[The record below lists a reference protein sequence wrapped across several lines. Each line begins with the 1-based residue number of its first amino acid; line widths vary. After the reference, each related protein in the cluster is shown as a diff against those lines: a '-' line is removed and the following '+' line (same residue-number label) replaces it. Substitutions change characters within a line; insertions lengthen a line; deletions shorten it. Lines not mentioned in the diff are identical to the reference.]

1 MDVLPLIKQINEM
14 NEKIDAMNTTISN
27 LNTTINQLKGTINT
41 DTSDIAT
48 TPSQPIIVHDMPY
61 YYEDIKW
68 PKKSDILYMPKV
80 APLPDVSTKH
90 IVCDTQTLPLYDM
103 LGDFVV
109 SYLTEQVPAI
119 THNTAANRVFELP
132 QLKIIPFTSIYYF
145 TINVTAISNEAP
157 TLQLNN
163 HNATNTP
170 VAFTGLKATT
180 GIQKISC
187 SVGSGAYTAQSILS
201 PCIGITTEDIANQRY
216 ISYEILGVYNR
227 NDLGLNEN
235 FIGDIKFSGER
246 FDGSVEGITMTVNGT
261 PYTLP
266 VIRSLF
272 GFSDYIRDG
281 KLYRK
286 IIKKRI
292 TADMIDTLEN
302 PWSTIY
308 KYGEKSSM
316 VMLKPELTDFVQSA
330 DSWYPNNGLRYYIW
344 SPTITTHAMSSLND
358 FGGAANV
365 RCLFYGKAHG
375 FSGTRIILKLKNSD
389 IGYTYGT
396 DPAPTAEYLANRYKE
411 WVTNHPTYI
420 YYPVETPIE
429 ETLPMTLPLLKGNGY
444 INTVA
449 FDTGSTLSIAPVLR
463 VQRQDCKYRNLNGK
477 VWLCIGD
484 SITQAQGSNFSYSVL
499 AKNLIPNCITYNYGS
514 GGSSIC
520 NYNNGAR
527 AWGIWADN
535 NIHTFPEHVDLI
547 TIMLGVND
555 RKPTLNIGTLED
567 LPDGNG
573 SYYAAYKKLI
583 LTLTNKYPL
592 ARLVICAPP
601 RLAYYADETEQLSA
615 IYNAT
620 RQIAQYFNLEFIDI
634 NKGGG
639 VNNLT
644 PPANWQITGYNKRT
658 GWLTPDSLHYN
669 DLAQEMLFEYLV
681 NHL

>member
-1 MDVLPLIKQINEM
+1 MESLPLIQQINEM
-14 NEKIDAMNTTISN
+14 NTEIND
-27 LNTTINQLKGTINT
+27 LNTNVNTLNVTVNQLKNT
-41 DTSDIAT
+41 DSSQVITSNPT
-48 TPSQPIIVHDMPY
+48 PIINSEGMPY
-61 YYEDIKW
+61 YYEDIRW
-68 PKKSDILYMPKV
+68 SKKSDILYMPTV
-80 APLPDVSTKH
+80 APLPDVNTKH
-90 IVCDTQTLPLYDM
+90 IVCDEQVLPLYDM

-109 SYLTEQVPAI
+109 SYLTDTVPAI
-119 THNTAANRVFELP
+119 THNTVSNQTFELP

-145 TINVTAISNEAP
+145 TINVTSISNVAP
-157 TLQLNN
+157 TLQLSN

-170 VAFTGLKATT
+170 VSFSGLKATT

-187 SVGSGAYTAQSILS
+187 SVGSGAYTEQSILA
-201 PCIGITTEDIANQRY
+201 PRIGITSEDIANNRY

-227 NDLGLNEN
+227 NDLAPNEN

-246 FDGSVEGITMTVNGT
+246 FDNTTEGITMTVNGIN
-261 PYTLP
+261 YTLP
-266 VIRSLF
+266 VLRNLF
-272 GFSDYIRDG
+272 GFSDYIRNG
-281 KLYRK
+281 KVYRK
-286 IIKKRI
+286 IVKKRI

-302 PWSTIY
+302 PWSIIY
-308 KYGEKSSM
+308 KYGTKSSM
-316 VMLKPELTDFVQSA
+316 VMLKPELTDFVQST

-344 SPTITTHAMSSLND
+344 SPTLTTHSMSSLNN
-358 FGGAANV
+358 FGGDADV

-375 FSGTRIILKLKNSD
+375 YEGTRIILKLKNSD
-389 IGYTYGT
+389 IGYNYET
-396 DPAPTAEYLANRYKE
+396 DPAPTSLYLANKYKE

-429 ETLPMTLPLLKGNGY
+429 ENLNITLPILKGNGY
-444 INTVA
+444 INTVK
-449 FDTGSTLSIAPVLR
+449 FDTGSTLGIAPILR
-463 VQRQDCKYRNLNGK
+463 VKRQDSKYRNLNGK

-527 AWGIWADN
+527 AWGIWATA
-535 NIHTFPEHVDLI
+535 NINTFPEYVDLI

-555 RKPTLNIGTLED
+555 RKPTLNIGTIED

-573 SYYAAYKKLI
+573 SYYAAYKQLI

-601 RLAYYADETEQLSA
+601 RLSYYADEKEQLCK
-615 IYNAT
+615 IYDAT
-620 RQIAQYFNLEFIDI
+620 KQIAQYFNLEFIDI

-644 PPANWQITGYNKRT
+644 PPVDWQITGYNKRT